1 MKLTKLQAE
10 ILNVRDDIRELKDIK
25 DDLKS
30 RFYKLSN
37 SSTIKDE
44 LLRQLLLQKTQ
55 ADLIIIDR
63 IYLMLLDKQNQL
75 FDEYDKENENE

>member
-1 MKLTKLQAE
+1 MELTKLQAE
-10 ILNVRDDIRELKDIK
+10 ILNIGDDIRELEDIK
-25 DDLKS
+25 EGLKS
-30 RFYKLSN
+30 KFYELSN

-63 IYLMLLDKQNQL
+63 IYLMLLDKQNKL